1 MHKVDESSSL
11 LNKKKVSCATN
22 DYHQHYS
29 SSLEWTESSW
39 TRFLHALF
47 WWWIK
52 PMLYKGYKQ
61 QLTTDDLDGVP
72 QIDKALLLLER
83 LSSYDWSST
92 TTWRIVYKE
101 FWKDYVFASI
111 LIIPRMITSISQ
123 PLLLRQILL
132 NIMNEK
138 GSNTASYMYA
148 VLLFISAPALMFMHR
163 HSMFRLGRIGGRILN
178 TLTMIIYTHALSLKS
193 VSLKEMNTGQ
203 VINLITNDVSQFEEL
218 CLYLANF
225 FEGIIETIIIF
236 ILLCWIMKPIPTL
249 CGYAL
254 FPVFILF
261 QLYIS
266 QKFSRYHEIT
276 VIRTD
281 KRVEAFKEFING
293 CHIAKMYNW
302 EKSLGDRIVEMR
314 DNESAS
320 IRRAS
325 LYRALNM
332 TIFFMSASLFA
343 LTTFGSAWFLGYP
356 LTIDN
361 TFPALALFS
370 VMRVHA
376 MYYIPLAIEKL
387 SVIKSASRRID
398 SFMRL
403 TMKQDN
409 QSRLPMSLINEQ
421 EKGNIMISNAS
432 FSWHEDTRF
441 LSVSNLTIKKGALV
455 GIVGPVG
462 SGKSSFFAAILGE
475 MNLINGLLNTNNS
488 SFAYAAQSPWIIE
501 DTFRNN
507 ILLNRPLDQ
516 QRYRYVIHACC
527 LDDDISIFGPIEDR
541 IMIGENGFNLSGGQ
555 RARVSL
561 ARALYTDA
569 DIYLLDDPLSA
580 VDRKVA
586 KQIYERCLGPFGLL
600 RNKTRLLAT
609 HQTEFLNETDQ
620 IIFLSHGHVD
630 QRNCLNESIIRENNS
645 NENETSKLVS
655 LLDDNISIDNFRP
668 IVTDEKLID
677 DSSMFSTLYHLCSAP
692 PFSKN
697 GFCILII
704 VLLLGEALNS
714 GSNYWLSICLKQSG
728 TNQQI
733 SLKYAFIYFCLI
745 IAAVILDVVRTNY
758 YFTIIINGSNSLH
771 KKMLRGLL
779 HASIQFF
786 ESNPSGRIL
795 NRASKDQYVIDEL
808 LPVTLLNGVKALL
821 LTLGSLFIICFID
834 KSLFHVLLIIV
845 IGSCLITY
853 FYQRC
858 LRRFKTLETT
868 TRNPVYALFSSSF
881 DGLPTIRS
889 LKAENSFIQLIADR
903 IDKRTSAYFLVQA
916 ASQLFSITM
925 SIFSSFILIVTSVR
939 IIQSHERVEAS
950 TAALRLMNAM
960 FVSLWFQWALRELSE
975 SDIMMISA
983 KRIDEYSRLPSEED
997 RGGHK
1002 GLVKASSEWPT
1013 EGKIKFR
1020 NYSLRHRLNSEYA
1033 IRDINFCIESGQKIG
1048 IIGRT
1053 GAGKSSIFK
1062 GLFRFVHRSCVDGE
1076 ILIDNIDISRIALN
1090 HLRSHISV
1098 IPQQP
1103 ILFSGTLR
1111 YNLDPFNHYSDEEC
1125 WKALADVQL
1134 KQFVSNHSAGLL
1146 MSIDKS
1152 GKTLSIGQCQLV
1164 CIARAILKKSKI
1176 LLIDEATANVDQET
1190 DDIIQAVFRDKFQ
1203 DRTILT
1209 IAHRL
1214 HTVARHDRILVLDRG
1229 TMVNFDTPANILH
1242 SYY

>member
-138 GSNTASYMYA
+138 GSNTASY
-148 VLLFISAPALMFMHR
+148 I
-163 HSMFRLGRIGGRILN
+163 
-178 TLTMIIYTHALSLKS
+178 
-193 VSLKEMNTGQ
+193 
-203 VINLITNDVSQFEEL
+203 
-218 CLYLANF
+218 
-225 FEGIIETIIIF
+225 
-236 ILLCWIMKPIPTL
+236 
-249 CGYAL
+249 
-254 FPVFILF
+254 
-261 QLYIS
+261 
-266 QKFSRYHEIT
+266 RYHEIT

-714 GSNYWLSICLKQSG
+714 GSNYWLSI
-728 TNQQI
+728 
-733 SLKYAFIYFCLI
+733 F
-745 IAAVILDVVRTNY
+745 
-758 YFTIIINGSNSLH
+758 
-771 KKMLRGLL
+771 
-779 HASIQFF
+779 
-786 ESNPSGRIL
+786 
-795 NRASKDQYVIDEL
+795 
-808 LPVTLLNGVKALL
+808 
-821 LTLGSLFIICFID
+821 
-834 KSLFHVLLIIV
+834 
-845 IGSCLITY
+845 
-853 FYQRC
+853 
-858 LRRFKTLETT
+858 
-868 TRNPVYALFSSSF
+868 
-881 DGLPTIRS
+881 
-889 LKAENSFIQLIADR
+889 
-903 IDKRTSAYFLVQA
+903 
-916 ASQLFSITM
+916 
-925 SIFSSFILIVTSVR
+925 TSVR